1 MKDTDKLEALLRSL
15 NLKSFVRNYKDFA
28 EKAHKQKLTHIAY
41 LAELVQVE
49 STERQSRKVERLIK
63 GAKLPRGKTLDG
75 FDLSKQPSLSPG
87 RLKELAQGDFLDL
100 CENLL
105 IFGIPGA
112 GKTHLSSSLARE
124 WCLRG
129 RRIFYTTAA
138 MLVQELLVAKRDL
151 KLNEMIKK
159 LDGFEALVID
169 DISYVPYT
177 RDETDVLFVLLAAR
191 YETRSVVITSNLA
204 FSDWGT
210 IFKDP
215 MTTRAAIDR
224 LVHHATILELS
235 ESYRQKEANKRKK
248 AQEQKKDPDEN

>member
-1 MKDTDKLEALLRSL
+1 MKDTDQLEALLRSL
-15 NLKSFVRNYKDFA
+15 NLKSFVRNYKEFA
-28 EKAHKQKLTHIAY
+28 DKSHKQKLNHIAY
-41 LAELVQVE
+41 LHELVQAE
-49 STERQSRKVERLIK
+49 STERQTRKVERLIK
-63 GAKLPRGKTLDG
+63 EAKLPRGKTLDG
-75 FDLSKQPSLSPG
+75 FNLSKQPSLSPG

-129 RRIFYTTAA
+129 RRVLYTTAA
-138 MLVQELLVAKRDL
+138 MLVQDLLVAKRDL

-159 LDGFEALVID
+159 LDGFEAIVID

-191 YETRSVVITSNLA
+191 YEIRSVVITSNLI
-204 FSDWGT
+204 FSDWGN

-224 LVHHATILELS
+224 LIHHATILELT
-235 ESYRQKEANKRKK
+235 ESYRQQEAKSRKK
-248 AQEQKKDPDEN
+248 AEEKKKPPEEN

>member
-28 EKAHKQKLTHIAY
+28 EKAHKQKLNHVAY

-204 FSDWGT
+204 FSDWGN

-224 LVHHATILELS
+224 LIHHATILELT
-235 ESYRQKEANKRKK
+235 ESYRQKEANRRKK
-248 AQEQKKDPDEN
+248 AQEQEKDPEEN

>member
-1 MKDTDKLEALLRSL
+1 MKDTDKLEAMLRSL

-28 EKAHKQKLTHIAY
+28 EKAHKQKLNHVAY

-204 FSDWGT
+204 FSDWGN

-224 LVHHATILELS
+224 LIHHATILELT
-235 ESYRQKEANKRKK
+235 ESYRQKEANRRKK
-248 AQEQKKDPDEN
+248 AQEQEKDPEEN

>member
-1 MKDTDKLEALLRSL
+1 MKDTDKLEAMLRSL

-204 FSDWGT
+204 FSDWGN

>member
-1 MKDTDKLEALLRSL
+1 MKDTDHLEALLRSL

-28 EKAHKQKLTHIAY
+28 DKSHKQKLNHITY
-41 LAELVQVE
+41 LHELVQAE
-49 STERQSRKVERLIK
+49 STERQTRKVERLIK
-63 GAKLPRGKTLDG
+63 EAKLPRGKTLDG
-75 FDLSKQPSLSPG
+75 FTLAKQPSLSPG

-112 GKTHLSSSLARE
+112 GKTHLASSLARE

-129 RRIFYTTAA
+129 RRVLYTTAA

-159 LDGFEALVID
+159 LDGYEALVID

-177 RDETDVLFVLLAAR
+177 REETDVLFVLLAAR
-191 YETRSVVITSNLA
+191 YETRSVIITSNLV
-204 FSDWGT
+204 FSDWGS

-224 LVHHATILELS
+224 LIHHATILELAH
-235 ESYRQKEANKRKK
+235 SYRQEAAKSRKQ
-248 AQEQKKDPDEN
+248 AQEKKKPQEET

>member
-28 EKAHKQKLTHIAY
+28 DKSQKQKLSHIAY
-41 LAELVQVE
+41 LCELVQAE
-49 STERQSRKVERLIK
+49 STERQIRKVERIIK
-63 GAKLPRGKTLDG
+63 EAKLPRGKTLDG

-112 GKTHLSSSLARE
+112 GKTHLSSGLARE

-129 RRIFYTTAA
+129 RRVLYTTAA

-159 LDGFEALVID
+159 LDGYEAIVID

-191 YETRSVVITSNLA
+191 YETRSVVITSNLV
-204 FSDWGT
+204 FSDWGN

-224 LVHHATILELS
+224 LIHHATILELT
-235 ESYRQKEANKRKK
+235 ESYRQQQANSRKK
-248 AQEQKKDPDEN
+248 SQEKKKQPEEN

>member
-1 MKDTDKLEALLRSL
+1 MKDTDQLEALLRSL

-28 EKAHKQKLTHIAY
+28 DKSEKQKLSHIAY
-41 LAELVQVE
+41 LHELVQAE
-49 STERQSRKVERLIK
+49 STERQIRKVERLIK
-63 GAKLPRGKTLDG
+63 DAKLPRGKTLDG
-75 FDLSKQPSLSPG
+75 FNLSKQPSLSPG

-112 GKTHLSSSLARE
+112 GKTHLASSLARE

-129 RRIFYTTAA
+129 RRVLYTTAA
-138 MLVQELLVAKRDL
+138 MLVQDLLVAKRDL

-159 LDGFEALVID
+159 LDGYEAVVID

-191 YETRSVVITSNLA
+191 YEARSVVITSNLI
-204 FSDWGT
+204 FSDWGN

-224 LVHHATILELS
+224 LVHHATILELT
-235 ESYRQKEANKRKK
+235 ESYRQQEAKTRKK
-248 AQEQKKDPDEN
+248 TQEQKKPPEQS

>member
-1 MKDTDKLEALLRSL
+1 MKDTDHLEALLRSL
-15 NLKSFVRNYKDFA
+15 NLKSFVMNYKDFA
-28 EKAHKQKLTHIAY
+28 EKSHKQKLSYTAY
-41 LAELVQVE
+41 LHELAQAE
-49 STERQSRKVERLIK
+49 STERQTRKVERLIK
-63 GAKLPRGKTLDG
+63 EAKLPRGKTLET
-75 FDLSKQPSLSPG
+75 FTLAKQPSLSPG

-129 RRIFYTTAA
+129 RRVFYTTAA

-151 KLNEMIKK
+151 RLNEMIKK
-159 LDGFEALVID
+159 LDGYEAIVID

-177 RDETDVLFVLLAAR
+177 REETDVLFVLLAAR
-191 YETRSVVITSNLA
+191 YETRSVVITSNLV
-204 FSDWGT
+204 FSDWGS

-224 LVHHATILELS
+224 LVHHATILELTH
-235 ESYRQKEANKRKK
+235 SYRQEQAKTRKQS
-248 AQEQKKDPDEN
+248 QEKKKPPEEN